1 MIIAH
6 IIGINSYLKPDFVT
20 KMNEI
25 NVDVIDLDEIT
36 KRLLIKYNYNLRPD
50 DWKDQI
56 YTKLNEQVNGEIN
69 RVNGEINR
77 VNGETIKL
85 NGETIKLNGG
95 TNGTKKYVVIGL
107 TNFINDN
114 RYKIKLDI
122 NNSNYFFIDIPLESC
137 INQIM
142 IYNLDTHRQSIISG
156 EFPLKFLNRQ
166 FIEEQR
172 LQLEEIYEKSHRKI
186 KYDIMIEFI
195 NNWLTEYKI
204 NNSILYVTSLNRYET
219 KLEDVPYAYNE
230 EWLSLSSIAPKSM
243 ITRGIIDGKPIIK
256 ELKIGGFAELNKPGY
271 VYEVKKNQNG
281 QIHGGT
287 NKVNGATN
295 KDQHRVKLS
304 SLDFI
309 RRRYVSNILDELKR
323 SGVIFE
329 NFKYN

>member
-20 KMNEI
+20 KMNQL

-36 KRLLIKYNYNLRPD
+36 KRLLIKYSYDLRPEE
-50 DWKDQI
+50 WKDQI
-56 YTKLNEQVNGEIN
+56 YSILNEQVNGEAN
-69 RVNGEINR
+69 KVTGGANK
-77 VNGETIKL
+77 V
-85 NGETIKLNGG
+85 NGG
-95 TNGTKKYVVIGL
+95 TNGTKNYVIIGL

-114 RYKIKLDI
+114 RYKIKLDVD
-122 NNSNYFFIDIPLESC
+122 NSNYFFIDIPLESC

-142 IYNLDTHRQSIISG
+142 IYNLDVHRQSIISG

-172 LQLEEIYEKSHRKI
+172 IQLEEIYEKTHKKI
-186 KYDIMIEFI
+186 KYDKLIEVI
-195 NNWLTEYKI
+195 KQYIQNNKV
-204 NNSILYVTSLNRYET
+204 LYVTSLNRYET
-219 KLEDVPYAYNE
+219 KLEDVPYAYND

-243 ITRGIIDGKPIIK
+243 ITRGIIDGRPIIK

-271 VYEVKKNQNG
+271 VYEVKKTQNG
-281 QIHGGT
+281 QINGGANKVNIVT
-287 NKVNGATN
+287 NKVNKVTN
-295 KDQHRVKLS
+295 KVNIKTNRDQHRVKLS

-323 SGVIFE
+323 MGVIFE